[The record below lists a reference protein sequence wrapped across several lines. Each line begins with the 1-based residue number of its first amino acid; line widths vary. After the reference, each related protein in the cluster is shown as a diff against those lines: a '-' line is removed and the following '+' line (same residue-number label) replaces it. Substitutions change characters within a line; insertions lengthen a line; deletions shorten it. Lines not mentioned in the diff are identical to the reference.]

1 MITFHTIRWKNFL
14 STGNVYN
21 EIPLDKYP
29 NALIIGSNGAGKSTI
44 LDALTFS
51 LFGKSFRKI
60 NKGNLVNSVNNKE
73 CVVEIEF
80 STNGK
85 KYKVV
90 RGIKPAIFEI
100 WCNGVCLNQDSAT
113 KDYQEHL
120 EKFILKMNYKSFTQI
135 VILGSASFTP
145 FMQLSA
151 ADRRA
156 VIEDLLDIQVFSVM
170 NKIVKQRSQDNK
182 QSVEKN
188 KMLIVAK
195 REKIAFITK
204 TIDSLSKQN
213 DNKTKEIAGELSGLK
228 DRKIVCEESI
238 ESYEKQKDDI
248 KSQLKDVDKLRKKH
262 TKLIQLHT
270 KIKANLEDHKEKSSF
285 YDSHDDCPVCKQ
297 NLDPTFKTEQ
307 IEKHSTEITKIENGL
322 TDLETQIKTCVA
334 SIKECEEEQRNIR
347 DIDTKIV
354 SIQAEVS
361 SLQKRIDAI
370 TQSMNKENE
379 FDALVKSNS
388 QELESAKDE
397 LTKLE
402 EEQKSLLDEHKY
414 IQTSLELLKDDGI
427 KTKIVKQYLPIINQQ
442 INKFLSLMGFLVKF
456 EINEQFEEVI
466 KSRYRDEFSYQNFSE
481 GEKMRIDLA
490 ILLTWRH
497 IAKIRNSCSTN
508 LLIMDEIFDS
518 SLDVNGIDEFV
529 KIMWNIINDTNVIII
544 SHKQDQMMDK
554 FNKIFE
560 FKKVKNFS
568 RLVSE

>member
-1 MITFHTIRWKNFL
+1 MITFHTVRWKNFL
-14 STGNVYN
+14 STGNAFT
-21 EIPLDKYP
+21 EIELDKYP

-60 NKGNLVNSVNNKE
+60 NKGNLVNTVNNKE

-113 KDYQEHL
+113 KDYQEYL
-120 EKFILKMNYKSFTQI
+120 EKFVLKMNYKSFTQI

-170 NKIVKQRSQDNK
+170 NKIVKQRNQDNK
-182 QSVEKN
+182 QAIEQN
-188 KMLIVAK
+188 KMLIVGK
-195 REKIAFITK
+195 REKISFIEK
-204 TIDSLSKQN
+204 NILSLTNQSK
-213 DNKTKEIAGELSGLK
+213 NKTQQIAQEL
-228 DRKIVCEESI
+228 EE
-238 ESYEKQKDDI
+238 I
-248 KSQLKDVDKLRKKH
+248 KSRKDAHLSNIDALEKERDEIKNSVVVVDKLRKKH

-270 KIKANLEDHKEKSSF
+270 KIKTNLEDHKTKSDF
-285 YDSHDDCPVCKQ
+285 YGNHDDCPVCKQ
-297 NLDPTFKTEQ
+297 TLDVEFKNNQ
-307 IEKHSTEITKIENGL
+307 IEKHGAEITKIENGL
-322 TDLETQIKTCVA
+322 KELEVQ
-334 SIKECEEEQRNIR
+334 IKECVADIRECESKQRRMNELETHIIA
-347 DIDTKIV
+347 DKT
-354 SIQAEVS
+354 QVS
-361 SLQKRIDAI
+361 SLTKRMDELGESIDRD
-370 TQSMNKENE
+370 TE
-379 FDALVKSNS
+379 FDGLVKSN
-388 QELESAKDE
+388 KDDLVVVTE
-397 LTKLE
+397 EMTKLE
-402 EEQKSLLDEHKY
+402 STQKSLLEEQKY

-427 KTKIVKQYLPIINQQ
+427 KTKIVKQYLPVINQQ
-442 INKFLSLMGFLVKF
+442 INKYLSQMGFLVKF
-456 EINEQFEEVI
+456 EINENFEEII

-518 SLDVNGIDEFV
+518 SLDVNGVDEFV
-529 KIMWNIINDTNVIII
+529 KIMWNIVNDTNVIII

-554 FNKIFE
+554 FNKLFE
-560 FKKVKNFS
+560 FKKIKNFS
-568 RLVSE
+568 RLVKE